1 MESKAFEAVVATNIE
16 INASTK
22 VQQKHIILPAK
33 VGDWL
38 YFVSV
43 DSKAAGSEFLLYRAQ
58 SDLKNDAELLPWAED
73 D

>member
-1 MESKAFEAVVATNIE
+1 MEPKTFEAVVATNYE
-16 INASTK
+16 INASAEL
-22 VQQKHIILPAK
+22 QKHIVLPAK

-43 DSKAAGSEFLLYRAQ
+43 DGKAPGSEFLLYRTLA
-58 SDLKNDAELLPWAED
+58 DLKNDAELLTWAED

>member
-1 MESKAFEAVVATNIE
+1 MESKAFEALVATNLE
-16 INASTK
+16 INTSTK
-22 VQQKHIILPAK
+22 VQNHIVLPAK

-43 DSKAAGSEFLLYRAQ
+43 DSKTAGSEFLLYRAQ
-58 SDLKNDAELLPWAED
+58 SDLKSDAELLPWAED